1 MRRRESGQNAE
12 EEVVR
17 SEDGIE
23 GGLRQRMVYLDDGED
38 GGRSESD
45 MAMSVEN
52 GEADVRG
59 ARSTR
64 NCCRGWA
71 EGRSGKEE
79 RKSK

>member
-23 GGLRQRMVYLDDGED
+23 GGLRQRMVYLD

>member
-1 MRRRESGQNAE
+1 MQRRESGQNAE
-12 EEVVR
+12 EGVVR

-23 GGLRQRMVYLDDGED
+23 GGLWQQVAYLDDGED

-45 MAMSVEN
+45 MATSVQN

-64 NCCRGWA
+64 N
-71 EGRSGKEE
+71 
-79 RKSK
+79 